1 METAGCSPAPAQQ
14 SLASTSAPLDV
25 DAEDGPDHPARHG
38 EPRRRE
44 SLLLTAARDSV
55 GASREFTHRQ
65 PAGDGPAVVAGK
77 PSILIVEDE
86 ADIRELV
93 RYHLDQ
99 EGYAVD
105 EADSGE
111 KALERAAATRPALI
125 ILDLM
130 LPGTDGLEVCR
141 RLRTD
146 NTLREVPV
154 IMLTAKGTEVDRILG
169 LELGAD
175 DYITKP
181 FSPRELVARV
191 RAVLRRASGASAAPS
206 QETFSR
212 GRLQVNFDTY
222 EAAVDGK
229 AVTLSLR
236 EFELLKFFV
245 QHPHRVYD
253 RLQLLDLVWGQ
264 DVHVEPRTVDVH
276 VRRLRKVIE
285 RDDSTPELLLT
296 VRGVGYKF
304 NPDALEP

>member
-1 METAGCSPAPAQQ
+1 M
-14 SLASTSAPLDV
+14 
-25 DAEDGPDHPARHG
+25 
-38 EPRRRE
+38 
-44 SLLLTAARDSV
+44 AA
-55 GASREFTHRQ
+55 
-65 PAGDGPAVVAGK
+65 K
-77 PSILIVEDE
+77 PTILIVEDE

-93 RYHLDQ
+93 RYHLEQ
-99 EGYAVD
+99 EGYAVE

-111 KALERAAATRPALI
+111 KALERAAAIRPALVV
-125 ILDLM
+125 LDLM

-146 NTLREVPV
+146 DTLRELPV

-191 RAVLRRASGASAAPS
+191 RAVLRRAASAAGPPHES
-206 QETFSR
+206 FLR

-222 EAAVDGK
+222 EVAVDGRPV
-229 AVTLSLR
+229 ALSLR